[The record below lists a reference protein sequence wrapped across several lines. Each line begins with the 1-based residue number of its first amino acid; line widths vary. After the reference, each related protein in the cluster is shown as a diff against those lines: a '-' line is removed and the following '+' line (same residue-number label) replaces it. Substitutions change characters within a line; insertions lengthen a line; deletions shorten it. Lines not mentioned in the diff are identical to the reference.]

1 MQVQRTQNR
10 PSYRPAFEKLDVNWR
25 SLKTAGRNVKQGVEI
40 ALTPAAPGLKSEI
53 SRISQF
59 YDVTIHGTPDFGGM
73 VKYVVR
79 QGFEGKALN
88 NGFGSEGLSAQ
99 PIASTLQTAIGNLYN
114 LF

>member
-10 PSYRPAFEKLDVNWR
+10 PSYRPAFEKLDVDWQ
-25 SLKTAGRNVKQGVEI
+25 SLENAGRNVKQGVEI

-59 YDVTIHGTPDFGGM
+59 YDVTIHGTSDLGGM

-79 QGFEGKALN
+79 QLN
-88 NGFGSEGLSAQ
+88 KGNSFNGGFGIEDLSAQ
-99 PIASTLQTAIGNLYN
+99 QIASTLQTAIVNLYN
-114 LF
+114 QF